1 MDYRDGKTSLY
12 QEGQGFVDMTLDQ
25 KPVLTKN
32 SPTRSEEWFGGQMN
46 NLDPVLLGTGSCAV
60 LNGTGDKEAFHAV

>member
-1 MDYRDGKTSLY
+1 
-12 QEGQGFVDMTLDQ
+12 
-25 KPVLTKN
+25 
-32 SPTRSEEWFGGQMN
+32 MN